1 VARQEKKPQ
10 QFEFPGEVLAICGNN
25 NYRVRVDIG
34 KDRNAE
40 VLCYL
45 SGNMRR
51 FKISV
56 LVGDT
61 VKVILPPP
69 FDKGR
74 ITFREK

>member
-1 VARQEKKPQ
+1 VARKEKKPQ
-10 QFEFPGEVLAICGNN
+10 PYEFPGEVLAICGNN
-25 NYRVRVDIG
+25 NYRIRVDLG
-34 KDRNAE
+34 EDRNTE

-45 SGNMRR
+45 SGNMLR

-56 LVGDT
+56 LVGDA

-74 ITFREK
+74 IIFREK